1 MMTLR
6 TTMALTLGALVAAAA
21 VTERADAQAFHYPS
35 LQVPT
40 ASTRDY
46 TAALVGGPGTTAL
59 FQWREG
65 FAPRRHWQL
74 DAGLADRQGSENLS
88 LFVGGA
94 IAQELTSATNDQP
107 LDLLF
112 TAGAGIAFGGGSSL
126 IRIPV
131 GVSIG
136 HTFELDQGMAI
147 TPFVHPR
154 ASVDVS
160 SGGGPN
166 GDGQSEVS
174 LNFDL
179 GASFKVNSQFAVRV
193 SGGFTGSDLVGGKD
207 SFAVGFT
214 WTPAPL
220 ARR

>member
-6 TTMALTLGALVAAAA
+6 TTVAFTLGALVAAATM
-21 VTERADAQAFHYPS
+21 TERANAQASNYPS
-35 LQVPT
+35 MQVPT

-46 TAALVGGPGTTAL
+46 TAAVSSGAGTTAL

-65 FAPRRHWQL
+65 WAPRRHWQL
-74 DAGLADRQGSENLS
+74 DAGLIDRKGSDNLS
-88 LFVGGA
+88 VFVGGSIGQE
-94 IAQELTSATNDQP
+94 IARANGDQP

-112 TAGAGIAFGGGSSL
+112 TAGAGAAFGGGYTL
-126 IRIPV
+126 VRIPV
-131 GVSIG
+131 GVSLG
-136 HTFELDQGMAI
+136 HTFDLEQGMAI
-147 TPFVHPR
+147 TPYVHPR
-154 ASVDVS
+154 ASVDVAS
-160 SGGGPN
+160 SGGRN

-179 GASFKVNSQFAVRV
+179 GVNFQVNSQFAVRAAAA
-193 SGGFTGSDLVGGKD
+193 FTGSELAGAQDT
-207 SFAVGFT
+207 FAIGFN

>member
-6 TTMALTLGALVAAAA
+6 TTVAFTLGALVAAAT
-21 VTERADAQAFHYPS
+21 VTERANAQASNYPS
-35 LQVPT
+35 MQVPT

-46 TAALVGGPGTTAL
+46 TAAVSSGAGTTAL

-65 FAPRRHWQL
+65 WAPRRHWQL
-74 DAGLADRQGSENLS
+74 DAGLIDRKGSDNLS
-88 LFVGGA
+88 VFVGGGIGQE
-94 IAQELTSATNDQP
+94 IARANGDQP

-112 TAGAGIAFGGGSSL
+112 TAGAGAAFGGGYTL
-126 IRIPV
+126 VRIPV
-131 GVSIG
+131 GVSLG
-136 HTFELDQGMAI
+136 HTFDLEQGMAI
-147 TPFVHPR
+147 TPYVHPR
-154 ASVDVS
+154 ASVDVAS
-160 SGGGPN
+160 SGGRN

-179 GASFKVNSQFAVRV
+179 GVNFQVNSQFAVRAAAA
-193 SGGFTGSDLVGGKD
+193 FTGSELAGAQDT
-207 SFAVGFT
+207 FAIGFN